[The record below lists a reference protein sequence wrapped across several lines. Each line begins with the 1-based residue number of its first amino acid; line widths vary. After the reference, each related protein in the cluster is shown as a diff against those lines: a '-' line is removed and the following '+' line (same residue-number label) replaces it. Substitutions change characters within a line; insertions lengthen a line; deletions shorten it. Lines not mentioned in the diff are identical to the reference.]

1 MSKIT
6 VSSQQDL
13 YKLKTVT
20 KVYDEVTVRLHQL
33 KHQGL
38 IRHAVKYANNAL
50 KVGGTLI
57 IDSTPFESYSL
68 RRNKVDFWQVRH
80 EVFGCLKNTVDV
92 VDVNSKEG
100 RITLRKSKHLYD
112 YDGVSFGIVFSG
124 NKQEEPLLVAAI
136 RSIPVNQKVPCEIL
150 VCGPSGYNF
159 DWIKKE
165 FLSLNFK
172 YLPLDIATTPR
183 LLICD
188 KKNLLYSSAAYSLV
202 VISHCRI
209 IFSDNFTNELL
220 KYPIEMATPAV
231 YYVEKKKEFKY
242 LDISFINNYQ
252 EIQYGAS
259 RRGTIAGE
267 NIDSDYLHWYR
278 KRVPFIDGGLN
289 IFNKN
294 LIKEPPYNSF
304 ISWGEAED
312 VDVCNRLFQQGVLI
326 DFLPDIKCYSATNKL
341 TGYSWLRK
349 LGRKLF
355 GWLNKNA

>member
-1 MSKIT
+1 
-6 VSSQQDL
+6 
-13 YKLKTVT
+13 
-20 KVYDEVTVRLHQL
+20 
-33 KHQGL
+33 
-38 IRHAVKYANNAL
+38 
-50 KVGGTLI
+50 
-57 IDSTPFESYSL
+57 
-68 RRNKVDFWQVRH
+68 
-80 EVFGCLKNTVDV
+80 
-92 VDVNSKEG
+92 
-100 RITLRKSKHLYD
+100 
-112 YDGVSFGIVFSG
+112 
-124 NKQEEPLLVAAI
+124 
-136 RSIPVNQKVPCEIL
+136 
-150 VCGPSGYNF
+150 
-159 DWIKKE
+159 
-165 FLSLNFK
+165 
-172 YLPLDIATTPR
+172 
-183 LLICD
+183 
-188 KKNLLYSSAAYSLV
+188 
-202 VISHCRI
+202 
-209 IFSDNFTNELL
+209 
-220 KYPIEMATPAV
+220 MATPAV